1 MSRFFSNTKIKL
13 FPDTVN
19 CQTSI
24 YDWINVFNGVGL
36 FRFFFS
42 VTLDWTFVTLT
53 ALTGC
58 SNWFWRVFFFFVDDD
73 FALAFPS
80 FPLANYYIKH
90 DDWFICKQCNKK
102 YKHRTSVWR
111 HIKWECNKKPQFACN
126 ICGKR
131 VTQKTSL
138 KAHVENVHGLVYVS
152 VNYKIWQLDGATSCN
167 GFFFWILLA
176 FKLCISVKYYY

>member
-1 MSRFFSNTKIKL
+1 MSDCFFICHS
-13 FPDTVN
+13 
-19 CQTSI
+19 
-24 YDWINVFNGVGL
+24 
-36 FRFFFS
+36 
-42 VTLDWTFVTLT
+42 LDWSFFALT
-53 ALTGC
+53 APTEHVWTGFHVC
-58 SNWFWRVFFFFVDDD
+58 FVFFFVDDD

-80 FPLANYYIKH
+80 FPLANYYVKH
-90 DDWFICKQCNKK
+90 DDWFVCKQCNKK

-152 VNYKIWQLDGATSCN
+152 VNYKIWPLDGAGTVLTV
-167 GFFFWILLA
+167 FFLFWILLG
-176 FKLCISVKYYY
+176 LNVY